1 MKTTVA
7 SALVNRLAAFETK
20 YFFLLTGGDQP
31 LWIAL
36 HDAGIQMVL
45 ARSEFSGVYMA
56 DGYARA
62 SGKPGFAY
70 GQAGPGAANVAAAL
84 ADPFWAQSPVVAL
97 TGATAS
103 GSMYKWEYQALDQMP
118 MFAPVTRWN
127 GFAVSPERVPALVS
141 VAVTQ
146 AMAGSQGPVH
156 LDIPKDFF
164 GREVD
169 VAESR
174 IGNGFEASGCAPP
187 DGGMVCAMLEH
198 ILTAKKPVIMA
209 GDGVVQAGAE
219 EALQRFAETLDIPV
233 ATTMGGKTSLPGEH
247 VLNLGVTGRY
257 SAKVANDVVRE
268 SDCVLVVGS
277 RMGGLATNG
286 YTVPHGKAK
295 ILQIDTDPMVFDVN
309 YSATVRLVA
318 DAKSALEAFGR
329 ETAGKNLSSDAAE
342 WSSAVKQ
349 KIQTWRNEV
358 RDATV
363 KASMGKPLSPL
374 EVIAVLGEYN
384 REITIVADTGYMAAW
399 TGVLYPTAR
408 PRSYFRAIGS
418 LGWALPASLGVQ
430 FARPEKVVCVTGDG
444 GIGYH
449 LADIETAARLR
460 LPVIVIILNNL
471 GLIFEYHEQ
480 KYRHKGRVIP
490 EANDF
495 TDADYSA
502 VARALGAEGIR
513 VRTRTEFEKTFKNA
527 LESDRPTI
535 IEVMVDREA
544 YPPVTNFE
552 KSIART
558 I

>member
-36 HDAGIQMVL
+36 HDAGIKMVL

-62 SGKPGFAY
+62 SGKPGIAY

-146 AMAGSQGPVH
+146 AMAGSRGPVH

-164 GREVD
+164 GREVEE
-169 VAESR
+169 AESR
-174 IGNGFEASGCAPP
+174 TGNGFEACGPTP
-187 DGGMVCAMLEH
+187 LDGGTVCAMLDH
-198 ILTAKKPVIMA
+198 ILTAKKPVILA

-219 EALQRFAETLDIPV
+219 EALQRFAEALAIPV

-286 YTVPHGKAK
+286 YTVPHEKAK
-295 ILQIDTDPMVFDVN
+295 ILQIDTDPIVFDVT
-309 YSATVRLVA
+309 YPATVRLVA
-318 DAKSALEAFGR
+318 DAKLALEALGR
-329 ETAGKNLSSDAAE
+329 ETAGRELCSDAAE

-349 KIQTWRNEV
+349 RIQTWRNEV

-363 KASMGKPLSPL
+363 KASMGPTLSPL
-374 EVIAVLGEYN
+374 EVIAVLAEFN
-384 REITIVADTGYMAAW
+384 REITLVADTGYMAAW

-430 FARPEKVVCVTGDG
+430 VARPEKVVCVTGDG

-449 LADIETAARLR
+449 LADIETAVRLR
-460 LPVIVIILNNL
+460 LPVIVIIFNNM

-480 KYRHKGRVIP
+480 KYRHQGRVIP

-502 VARALGAEGIR
+502 VARALGAEAMR

-527 LESDRPTI
+527 LESDRPTV

-552 KSIART
+552 KTMART